1 MMNQLC
7 TFVRNCTV
15 KLPGKIQWIISLF
28 PTASLRTPID
38 VHRLGT
44 TLGKLMILG
53 ILFPI
58 ANMEASAQSVSSP
71 IEVKGKLL
79 IIGGAL
85 RYDNQQVWQR
95 LIQEAGG
102 ANAQFA
108 VIPTASGNPNKA
120 AQLVVDNIKAYGAN
134 AYVVPLSEKLLDE
147 NGKSQSQRLTHSL
160 EWAEKI
166 KKSQGIY
173 FTGGDQNR
181 ITRALYDADGKAT
194 PLLEAI
200 WDMYR
205 RGGII
210 AGTSA
215 GAAIMSETM
224 FANAGSVLKTLQQG
238 AHRGKE
244 FNRGLG
250 FIGPGILVDQH
261 LIIRGRFA
269 RMLPV
274 MQAESIPLGLGIDEN
289 TAMLIQQQRE
299 MEVIGYKGAIVLE
312 MHPSIARGKS
322 IPFAANDIRIHYLT
336 HGDRFDLRSKQI
348 TPSSDKERLLEAQSE
363 EADQLMSTT
372 SNILANTAVVELMSQ
387 LIESPAH
394 DMLGLAFDA
403 STTSSGS
410 PHANVGFKFKFSKTP
425 ESRAYFSSKTGMEAY
440 TILGMRLDVTPIQ
453 MQTPLY
459 IEEPIPSS
467 KMNKK

>member
-1 MMNQLC
+1 MMNQLY
-7 TFVRNCTV
+7 TLVRNCTV
-15 KLPGKIQWIISLF
+15 NLFGEIQPIMSPSSITS
-28 PTASLRTPID
+28 SRTNI
-38 VHRLGT
+38 H
-44 TLGKLMILG
+44 ILG
-53 ILFPI
+53 PSMTLAKLILLGFLLSF
-58 ANMEASAQSVSSP
+58 ANAKASAQSVNSP
-71 IEVKGKLL
+71 TEVKGKLL

-102 ANAQFA
+102 TTAQFA

-147 NGKSQSQRLTHSL
+147 TGKSQTQRLTRST
-160 EWAEKI
+160 EWVEKI
-166 KKSQGIY
+166 KNAQGIY

-181 ITRALYDADGKAT
+181 ITRVLYDADGKAT

-244 FNRGLG
+244 FDRGLG

-274 MQAESIPLGLGIDEN
+274 MQATSIPLGLGIDEN

-312 MHPSIARGKS
+312 MHPANAPGKS
-322 IPFAANDIRIHYLT
+322 IPFAAHDIRIHYLT
-336 HGDRFDLRSKQI
+336 HGDKLDLRSKQI
-348 TPSSDKERLLEAQSE
+348 TPSSDKERLVEAQSE

-387 LIESPAH
+387 LIESPAQE
-394 DMLGLAFDA
+394 MVGLAFDA
-403 STTSSGS
+403 SNS
-410 PHANVGFKFKFSKTP
+410 PNSKPKASVGFKFTFSKTP

-440 TILGMRLDVTPIQ
+440 TIQGLRLDVTPIQ
-453 MQTPLY
+453 MPNPLY
-459 IEEPIPSS
+459 TEEATQESI
-467 KMNKK
+467 KNKH